1 MVAEGGSAPTL
12 VRREVNEFAL
22 DVRGVDKMYRG
33 KVHALRGVDL
43 AIRRGEIF
51 GLLGPNGAGKSTL
64 VKILMTII
72 KPTRCQGHMLG
83 RTIGHKGTLRKVGYL
98 PEHHRFPE
106 YLTGGQVLDYFAALS
121 DVSRTERRRRA
132 GELLELVG
140 MTRWKDM
147 KVRQYSKGMR
157 QRIGV
162 AQALMMDP
170 DLVVLDEP
178 TDGVDP
184 VGRRDI
190 RNILVELRSR
200 GKAVLVNSHLLSELE
215 VVSDR
220 VAIMV
225 QGRVSEQGTLDAL
238 TDYGQRF
245 EIEVEPSSVAALGTG
260 GRSDDAIV
268 EVLRRTLGERV
279 RGVLPAA
286 GGAAA
291 GAAGNGVGTGGSGA
305 GFAVPLGA
313 GEAPAMPLEFATGV
327 GDLQGN
333 PGWIAVGVHA
343 HTVVLKTKRVEAVQ
357 PLIDALRAGGLMIRG
372 VRDARPSLEDLFIRA
387 VTDVSTGKVL
397 SPGAGDTPV
406 RGSGAAR

>member
-1 MVAEGGSAPTL
+1 VGVGAGLPPRVTAREG
-12 VRREVNEFAL
+12 VNDYAL

-43 AIRRGEIF
+43 SIRRGEIF

-72 KPTRCQGHMLG
+72 RPTRCQGHMLG
-83 RTIGHKGTLRKVGYL
+83 KPVGHKGTLRKVGYL

-106 YLTGGQVLDYFAALS
+106 YLSGGQVLDYFAALS
-121 DVSRTERRRRA
+121 DVPRRERRQRA

-225 QGRVSEQGTLDAL
+225 QGRVSAQGTLDTL
-238 TDYGQRF
+238 TEYGQRF
-245 EIEVEPSSVAALGTG
+245 EVEVEPSSVMALGMG
-260 GRSDDAIV
+260 ERAEAAIV
-268 EVLRRTLGERV
+268 DALRRGLGERV
-279 RGVLPAA
+279 RGALPAPGV
-286 GGAAA
+286 GGDEPRALIA
-291 GAAGNGVGTGGSGA
+291 GAAPATPLELVSGA
-305 GFAVPLGA
+305 DS
-313 GEAPAMPLEFATGV
+313 ATGNAERV
-327 GDLQGN
+327 AMGVDGN
-333 PGWIAVGVHA
+333 I
-343 HTVVLKTKRVEAVQ
+343 VVLKTRRVEAVQ
-357 PLIDALRAGGLMIRG
+357 PVIDALRAGGLMVRG

-387 VTDVSTGKVL
+387 VTDESTGKVL
-397 SPGAGDTPV
+397 TPGAGDAPV
-406 RGSGAAR
+406 RGQGATR

>member
-1 MVAEGGSAPTL
+1 MARGVDRVPGDA
-12 VRREVNEFAL
+12 VL
-22 DVRGVDKMYRG
+22 DVRGVQKIYGR

-43 AIRRGEIF
+43 MIKRGEIF

-72 KPTRCQGHMLG
+72 RPTRCQGQMLG
-83 RTIGHKGTLRKVGYL
+83 KPIGHKGTLRKVGYL

-106 YLTGGQVLDYFAALS
+106 YLSGGQVLDYFAALS
-121 DVSRTERRRRA
+121 DVPRKERKQRA

-140 MTRWKDM
+140 MTCWKDM

-190 RNILVELRSR
+190 RNILVELRAR

-220 VAIMV
+220 VAVMV
-225 QGRVSEQGTLDAL
+225 QGRVTMQGTLDDL
-238 TDYGQRF
+238 TEYGQRY
-245 EIEVEPSSVAALGTG
+245 EIEVEMPGQERDGAPAMLGAKVSSVLQAG
-260 GRSDDAIV
+260 
-268 EVLRRTLGERV
+268 LRERL
-279 RGVLPAA
+279 LPAITDA
-286 GGAAA
+286 GGAAS
-291 GAAGNGVGTGGSGA
+291 GGGVGGGAIG
-305 GFAVPLGA
+305 VVLGS
-313 GEAPAMPLEFATGV
+313 GEAPALGYSLAVTGATRPIAMSIS
-327 GDLQGN
+327 GN
-333 PGWIAVGVHA
+333 VIC
-343 HTVVLKTKRVEAVQ
+343 LKTRSIEAVQ
-357 PLIDALRAGGLMIRG
+357 PVIDALRTGGLMIRN
-372 VRDARPSLEDLFIRA
+372 VRDTRPSLEDLFIRA
-387 VTDVSTGKVL
+387 VTDEVTGKVL
-397 SPGAGDTPV
+397 SPGAGDAPT
-406 RGSGAAR
+406 RNSGKGDQR